1 MNPCVVNVRAAFKQA
16 PLLSRLVSNLVLEK
30 EEEEEEEKEQWS
42 ALSGHKTHASDISY
56 ISKGSNL
63 LVTQD
68 VAPTLI
74 IHKWHVRETR
84 RSSSFSRQIPRPQG
98 VAPELIKHFRIC
110 WGRSPAKILE
120 VTLMRPIH
128 GNL

>member
-30 EEEEEEEKEQWS
+30 EEEEEEEEEEEKEQWS
-42 ALSGHKTHASDISY
+42 ALSKHKRHASDISY

-68 VAPTLI
+68 VAPTLRV
-74 IHKWHVRETR
+74 HKWHVRETR
-84 RSSSFSRQIPRPQG
+84 RSSSF
-98 VAPELIKHFRIC
+98 
-110 WGRSPAKILE
+110 
-120 VTLMRPIH
+120 
-128 GNL
+128 